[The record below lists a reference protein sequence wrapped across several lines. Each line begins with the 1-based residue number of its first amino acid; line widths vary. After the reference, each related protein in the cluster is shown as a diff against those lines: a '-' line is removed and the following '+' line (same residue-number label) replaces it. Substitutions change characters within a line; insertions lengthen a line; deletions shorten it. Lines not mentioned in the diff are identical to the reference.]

1 MKCPHWLRRGLE
13 KKSSIKHI
21 FVGQNMKFTFSITF
35 LRVQSKISSNTFKR
49 LLMKTPSCPVWFQ
62 MKMFTLKIYIFFLK
76 SMIYLRKNLL
86 AFRQCW
92 KKNDKPVVSLIWS
105 CFVNMFKDIF
115 LWGANLKKHLRHH
128 MQHARVPSRDLQS
141 VLCIG
146 TELLNQERKHKTFYF
161 ITLNKYTR
169 TSQKGGADYRLK
181 CEQKCCTSWRA
192 SSDSPSFYSS
202 LCGKCM

>member
-1 MKCPHWLRRGLE
+1 
-13 KKSSIKHI
+13 
-21 FVGQNMKFTFSITF
+21 
-35 LRVQSKISSNTFKR
+35 
-49 LLMKTPSCPVWFQ
+49 
-62 MKMFTLKIYIFFLK
+62 
-76 SMIYLRKNLL
+76 MIYLRKNLL

-128 MQHARVPSRDLQS
+128 MQHARVPSHDLQS

-146 TELLNQERKHKTFYF
+146 TELLNQERKHKSFYF

-181 CEQKCCTSWRA
+181 CE
-192 SSDSPSFYSS
+192 
-202 LCGKCM
+202 

>member
-1 MKCPHWLRRGLE
+1 
-13 KKSSIKHI
+13 
-21 FVGQNMKFTFSITF
+21 
-35 LRVQSKISSNTFKR
+35 
-49 LLMKTPSCPVWFQ
+49 
-62 MKMFTLKIYIFFLK
+62 MKMFTLKIYIFKKIYDLSEEK
-76 SMIYLRKNLL
+76 SLGFQTMLE
-86 AFRQCW
+86 
-92 KKNDKPVVSLIWS
+92 KNDKPVVSLIWS
-105 CFVNMFKDIF
+105 CFANMFKDISF
-115 LWGANLKKHLRHH
+115 WGADLKKHLRHH

>member
-1 MKCPHWLRRGLE
+1 M
-13 KKSSIKHI
+13 SSLISNED
-21 FVGQNMKFTFSITF
+21 VYAQNLHF
-35 LRVQSKISSNTFKR
+35 LKNLWFIWGKISWLSDNAGK
-49 LLMKTPSCPVWFQ
+49 
-62 MKMFTLKIYIFFLK
+62 
-76 SMIYLRKNLL
+76 
-86 AFRQCW
+86 
-92 KKNDKPVVSLIWS
+92 KPVVSLIWS

-181 CEQKCCTSWRA
+181 CE
-192 SSDSPSFYSS
+192 
-202 LCGKCM
+202 